1 MMILHY
7 PFVLSALALCLLLSA
22 TLSVFGHHVVR
33 RGVLF
38 VDLALAQVAA
48 LGSSAGFL
56 LGWDAHEHPI
66 ANFALALAF
75 TLAGAA
81 LFAWFRRRRAPIEA
95 LIGITYAGAMALSL
109 ILLEHSATGA
119 EEIREMLVGSILAV
133 SPRELLAA
141 AAVCAGA
148 GLLLWFTRGPVFR
161 ITEDPQ
167 AASASGLR
175 LGFWDFLFYAA
186 FGVVVT
192 FSVKAAGVL
201 LVFAFLITPSLAG
214 ILAASGVRGRILY
227 GWGFSLLACILGME
241 LSLRMDW
248 SAGPSIVAVFI
259 LLLILSGAISG
270 RIGGKQ
276 RHF

>member
-48 LGSSAGFL
+48 LGSSAAVL
-56 LGWDAHEHPI
+56 LGWDAHEHPV
-66 ANFALALAF
+66 ANFTFALGF
-75 TLAGAA
+75 TFAGAA

-95 LIGITYAGAMALSL
+95 LIGITYAGAMAFSL

-133 SPRELLAA
+133 TPRELMAA
-141 AAVCAGA
+141 AALCGAA
-148 GLLLWFTRGPVFR
+148 GLLLWFTRRPVFR
-161 ITEDPQ
+161 ITEDPR
-167 AASASGLR
+167 AAAESGLR

-214 ILAASGVRGRILY
+214 ILAASGTRARILF
-227 GWGFSLLACILGME
+227 GWGFSLLACLLGME

-259 LLLILSGAISG
+259 LLLVFSGTVSG
-270 RIGGKQ
+270 WIGGKQ